1 MAAAHCLSEATMKD
15 DPRESYVLGH
25 GSEEHRR
32 LILQSRFVGE
42 LTEIVFARAGLAQG
56 MRVLDVGCGAGDVSL
71 LAAAFVGTNG
81 SVLGIDQAPASV
93 SLARE
98 RAKTAGLDNVRFE
111 VARLEEFRDGGPFDA
126 LVGRLVLLY
135 LKEPAVVLRQLAG
148 LVRPG
153 GIVIFHEMEMTTAR
167 CVPESPLWAQTGRWI
182 VEAFTR
188 AGVETSM
195 GSRLYS
201 VFIQA
206 GLPAPEMIVGGRVE
220 GNPESQIFEWLA
232 QTVRSLLPMIE
243 KTGVATRDEVGIDT
257 LADRL
262 RDEVIAKGAVAHSP
276 LFVGA
281 WTRKQH

>member
-1 MAAAHCLSEATMKD
+1 MKD
-15 DPRESYVLGH
+15 EEQQSYVLGH

-32 LILQSRFVGE
+32 LILQSRFVGD

-56 MRVLDVGCGAGDVSL
+56 MSVLDVGCGAGDVSL
-71 LAAAFVGTNG
+71 LAAAFVGPSG
-81 SVLGIDQAPASV
+81 SVLGVDQSPESV
-93 SLARE
+93 ALATE
-98 RAKTAGLDNVRFE
+98 RAKSAGLGNVRFE
-111 VARLEEFRDGGPFDA
+111 VGRLEELQQSGSFDA
-126 LVGRLVLLY
+126 VVGRLVLLY
-135 LKEPAVVLRQLAG
+135 LKEPAVVLRQLAQ

-153 GIVIFHEMEMTTAR
+153 GVIAFQEMEMTTAR
-167 CVPESPLWAQTGRWI
+167 SSPDVPLFSQCGRWI

-201 VFIQA
+201 IYKQA
-206 GLPAPEMIVGGRVE
+206 GLSEPQMMSSGRVE
-220 GNPESQIFEWLA
+220 GSPQSEIYEWLA

-262 RDEVIAKGAVAHSP
+262 RSAVAEKGAVVHSP

-281 WTRKQH
+281 WVRK

>member
-1 MAAAHCLSEATMKD
+1 MKD
-15 DPRESYVLGH
+15 DPPQSYVLGH

-42 LTEIVFARAGLAQG
+42 LTEIVFARAGLAQA

-71 LAAAFVGTNG
+71 LAAAFVGPSG
-81 SVLGIDQAPASV
+81 SVLGIDQSPESV

-98 RAKTAGLDNVRFE
+98 RAKAAGLDNVRFE
-111 VARLEEFRDGGPFDA
+111 VARLEEFREGGPFDA

-135 LKEPAVVLRQLAG
+135 LKEPAVVLRQLAE

-153 GIVIFHEMEMTTAR
+153 GVIVFHEMEMTTAR
-167 CVPESPLWAQTGRWI
+167 CVPESPLWTRTGRWI

-195 GSRLYS
+195 GSRMYS
-201 VFIQA
+201 VFKDA
-206 GLPAPEMIVGGRVE
+206 GLSAPEMISGGRVE

-243 KTGVATRDEVGIDT
+243 KTGVATKEEVGIDT

-262 RDEVIAKGAVAHSP
+262 RAEMIARGAVAHAP

-281 WTRKQH
+281 WTRKG

>member
-1 MAAAHCLSEATMKD
+1 MANESR
-15 DPRESYVLGH
+15 REYVLGH

-32 LILQSRFVGE
+32 LILQSRFIGE
-42 LTEIVFARAGLAQG
+42 LTEIVFARAGLAPG

-71 LAAAFVGTNG
+71 LAAAFVGAGG
-81 SVLGIDQAPASV
+81 SVLGIDQSPESVALAS
-93 SLARE
+93 E

-111 VARLEEFRDGGPFDA
+111 VGQLESFRHGGAFDA

-135 LKEPAVVLRQLAG
+135 LKEPAIVLRRLAE

-153 GIVIFHEMEMTTAR
+153 GVIAFQEMEMTTAR
-167 CVPESPLWAQTGRWI
+167 AVPEVPAFTQCGRWI

-201 VFIQA
+201 IFKAA
-206 GLPAPEMIVGGRVE
+206 GLPEPEMISGGRVE
-220 GNPESQIFEWLA
+220 GSAESQIFEWLA
-232 QTVRSLLPMIE
+232 GTVRSLLPMIE
-243 KTGVATRDEVGIDT
+243 KTGVATREDVGIDT

-262 RDEVIAKGAVAHSP
+262 RAAVCEKNAVVHAP
-276 LFVGA
+276 IFVGA
-281 WTRKQH
+281 WARR

>member
-1 MAAAHCLSEATMKD
+1 MKD
-15 DPRESYVLGH
+15 DPRRSYVLGH
-25 GSEEHRR
+25 GSDEHRR

-42 LTEIVFARAGLAQG
+42 LTEGVFAHAGLAQG
-56 MRVLDVGCGAGDVSL
+56 MHVLDVGCGAGDVSL
-71 LAAAFVGTNG
+71 LAAAFVGAGG
-81 SVLGIDQAPASV
+81 SVLGIDQSPESV

-98 RAKTAGLDNVRFE
+98 RAKAAGLDNVRFE
-111 VARLEEFRDGGPFDA
+111 VARLEAFRDGGPFDA

-135 LKEPAVVLRQLAG
+135 LKEPAVVLRQLVER
-148 LVRPG
+148 VRPG
-153 GIVIFHEMEMTTAR
+153 GVVVFHEMEMKTAH
-167 CVPESPLWAQTGRWI
+167 CVPDVPLYTQCGRWI

-201 VFIQA
+201 IFTQA
-206 GLPAPEMIVGGRVE
+206 GLPAPEMISGGRVE
-220 GNPESQIFEWLA
+220 GHPESQIFEWLA

-243 KTGVATRDEVGIDT
+243 KTGVATREEVGIDT

-262 RDEVIAKGAVAHSP
+262 RDATVEQGAVAHAP

-281 WTRKQH
+281 WTRKQ

>member
-1 MAAAHCLSEATMKD
+1 MEENARPA
-15 DPRESYVLGH
+15 YVLGH
-25 GSEEHRR
+25 GSDEHRR

-42 LTEIVFARAGLAQG
+42 LTEAVFARAGIAQG

-71 LAAAFVGTNG
+71 LAAAFVGSNG
-81 SVLGIDQAPASV
+81 SVLGIDQSPESV
-93 SLARE
+93 GLARE
-98 RAKTAGLDNVRFE
+98 RAKAAGLGNVRFE
-111 VARLEEFRDGGPFDA
+111 VARLEEFRSDERFDA

-135 LKEPAVVLRQLAG
+135 LKDPAATLRQLAQH
-148 LVRPG
+148 VRPG
-153 GIVIFHEMEMTTAR
+153 GVIAFHEMEMTTAR
-167 CVPESPLWAQTGRWI
+167 CVPESPLWTQCGRWI

-195 GSRLYS
+195 GSRLYP
-201 VFIQA
+201 VFRQA
-206 GLPAPEMIVGGRVE
+206 GLPAPEMISGGRVE

-243 KTGVATRDEVGIDT
+243 KTGVATREEVGIDT

-262 RDEVIAKGAVAHSP
+262 RAGVVENGGVAHAP

-281 WTRKQH
+281 WTRKP